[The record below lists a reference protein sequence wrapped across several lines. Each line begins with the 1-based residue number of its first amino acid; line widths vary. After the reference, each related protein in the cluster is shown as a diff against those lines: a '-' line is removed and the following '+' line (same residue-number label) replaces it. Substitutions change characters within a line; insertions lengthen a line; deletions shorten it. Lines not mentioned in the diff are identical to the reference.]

1 MVKTRRKSGGR
12 RSKKQQ
18 IYNMKGCSA
27 KRHRGGGGCGPNG
40 CPIAPLSTK
49 QMNNMTGGSCT
60 GCGGNILGIAQTGG
74 QCTNCNCS
82 KMNGGSF
89 YKTNLAP
96 VPAPLVGK
104 PWGPEVSQ
112 WPGVDGISSGRNYFT
127 NNLYKV
133 DPQTMMHLGGSR
145 SNGGS
150 RTKSKSRSKRRQQ
163 KKRCKGVCG
172 PICSCK
178 SSCGSKC
185 NCSPK
190 CQCACN
196 KNKVI
201 KGGGFLPDITGL
213 GRDLMYNFQST
224 YNSLNGFPAPT
235 NPKPYIQPALI
246 ESNPK

>member
-12 RSKKQQ
+12 RSKKQRL
-18 IYNMKGCSA
+18 YNMKGCSA
-27 KRHRGGGGCGPNG
+27 KRYRGGAGCGSNG

-49 QMNNMTGGSCT
+49 QMNNMTGGSCL
-60 GCGGNILGIAQTGG
+60 GCGSNILGIAQTGG

-82 KMNGGSF
+82 SNMNMKMNGGSF

-96 VPAPLVGK
+96 VPAPFVGK
-104 PWGPEVSQ
+104 PWGPEVSE
-112 WPGVDGISSGRNYFT
+112 WPGVNSSRNYFT

-133 DPQTMMHLGGSR
+133 DPQTMMKLGGSR
-145 SNGGS
+145 SKS
-150 RTKSKSRSKRRQQ
+150 RSKSRSRRRRQQ
-163 KKRCKGVCG
+163 KRFKGV
-172 PICSCK
+172 
-178 SSCGSKC
+178 
-185 NCSPK
+185 CSPK
-190 CQCACN
+190 CQCGCR

-201 KGGGFLPDITGL
+201 KGGAFLPDVAGL

-235 NPKPYIQPALI
+235 NPKPYIQPALL

>member
-1 MVKTRRKSGGR
+1 MVKTRRKKGGR
-12 RSKKQQ
+12 RSKKQR

-27 KRHRGGGGCGPNG
+27 KRHQNGGVGCGSNG

-49 QMNNMTGGSCT
+49 QMNNMTGGSCNN
-60 GCGGNILGIAQTGG
+60 CGSCGNILGIAQTGG
-74 QCTNCNCS
+74 QCTNCSCS
-82 KMNGGSF
+82 MNGGSF

-145 SNGGS
+145 S
-150 RTKSKSRSKRRQQ
+150 KSRSKSRRRQQ

-178 SSCGSKC
+178 GSCGGKC

-190 CQCACN
+190 CSCGCQ

-201 KGGGFLPDITGL
+201 KGGAFLPDITGL

-235 NPKPYIQPALI
+235 NPKPYIQPALL